1 MNLATR
7 HNFLKEFITSPP
19 VIGQA
24 SDLIGKRQLMAA
36 RGLSDLKAPTVRD
49 EGWRFT
55 DLSPIYDTDFTSPT
69 KETLDYS
76 VIKKFF
82 LPEAK
87 NRLVFINGV
96 YSKEFS
102 DVSVSHVG
110 VFVGNLDHYPD
121 KVEKIIKMRF
131 AEGDDSH
138 SLFFPALNTK
148 MVNDLALVV
157 VDSNAKVENPIHLL
171 HISTG
176 KRHFSNFRVLVA
188 LGRGSSASIFEDFI
202 SINAEQNLT
211 NTVVEVGLEE
221 SASLDH
227 LKIQREDPSCFN
239 ISYTN
244 VQQERNSQY
253 SYCSISTGSHVDRQD
268 IVVSQI
274 GIDAECSLDGLTFLS
289 GNQTGG
295 FHSKI
300 IHDFGGGI
308 SKQLHK
314 TVVAGK
320 ARSDFNGQIHVRP
333 DGHLS
338 NASQSNKNL
347 LLSSKGRINTKPQL
361 EIFADDVKC
370 SHGATVGQ
378 LSDEEIFYLQSRGIA
393 LDDARKI
400 LIYGFASEII
410 SLIGIESVATLIR
423 EQVLQQT
430 GNKYFL

>member
-1 MNLATR
+1 MNLAIR
-7 HNFLKEFITSPP
+7 DNFLKEFIISPT
-19 VIGQA
+19 VISQ
-24 SDLIGKRQLMAA
+24 SPDLIKRQQRIAA
-36 RGLSDLKAPTVRD
+36 QGLSYLKAPTVRD

-55 DLSPIYDTDFTSPT
+55 DLAPIYDTDFTSPT
-69 KETLDYS
+69 RETVDHR
-76 VIKKFF
+76 VIKQFF

-96 YSKEFS
+96 YSNEFS
-102 DVSVSHVG
+102 DISGSQLG
-110 VFVGNLDHYPD
+110 IFVGNLDQYPD
-121 KVEKIIKMRF
+121 KVAKIVEMRF
-131 AEGDDSH
+131 AAGDDCQN
-138 SLFFPALNTK
+138 LFFPALNTK

-157 VDSNAKVENPIHLL
+157 VDSNTKVEKPIHLL

-176 KRHFSNFRVLVA
+176 KRNFSNYRVLVA
-188 LGRGSSASIFEDFI
+188 LGKGSSASIFEDFV
-202 SINAEQNLT
+202 SVNADQNLT
-211 NTVVEVGLEE
+211 NAVVEIAVEE
-221 SASLDH
+221 SANLNH

-239 ISYTN
+239 IAYTN

-274 GIDAECSLDGLTFLS
+274 GMDAECRLDGLTFLS

-300 IHDFGGGI
+300 IHDFGGGT

-333 DGHLS
+333 EGHLS
-338 NASQSNKNL
+338 NASQSNQNL
-347 LLSSKGRINTKPQL
+347 LLSNKGRINTKPQL

-378 LSDEEIFYLQSRGIA
+378 LNDEEIFYLQSRGIA
-393 LDDARKI
+393 FDDARKI
-400 LIYGFASEII
+400 LIYGFAAEII

-430 GNKYFL
+430 GNKHFL